1 VWTHR
6 EKQAELQ
13 QHFQNILRTR
23 SPRGASINWEELSL
37 PQLMN
42 HQLDAPFSEEEI
54 KAAIDDLSTEKASG
68 LDGFTEMFYRSC
80 WEVIKPE
87 LLAAFQCFYNQTAGP
102 LPRLNGALLALLSKK
117 YVFELPGDFR
127 PISLIHSFAKLI
139 SKVLA

>member
-37 PQLMN
+37 PQLM
-42 HQLDAPFSEEEI
+42 
-54 KAAIDDLSTEKASG
+54 TEKAPG

-117 YVFELPGDFR
+117 YVFELPGYFR